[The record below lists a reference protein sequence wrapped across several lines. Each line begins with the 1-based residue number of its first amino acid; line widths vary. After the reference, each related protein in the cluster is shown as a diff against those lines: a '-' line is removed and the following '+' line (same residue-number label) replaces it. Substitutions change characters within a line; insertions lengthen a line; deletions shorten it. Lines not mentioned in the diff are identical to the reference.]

1 MKDNIKIKPVIEL
14 CPSEYAKKEYDYP
27 NGTAKEFADGWN
39 KYWLKSLSDSGIDA
53 VMPCILGYFFIEVS
67 KISDR
72 NLEIILKGQLENEKV
87 EGICPLDGGLVIFVD
102 DVPVVQPQ
110 CCSSLSDYQNW
121 IDVINETSSE
131 WKEVWIGHPM
141 IYLRILNNKLQF
153 SELTEDS
160 VPKERVVNE
169 FDFSLFQRELKRAI
183 EEIEDFKKRVERTLE
198 RLEYSQI
205 KRISYTLIN
214 NMH

>member
-1 MKDNIKIKPVIEL
+1 
-14 CPSEYAKKEYDYP
+14 
-27 NGTAKEFADGWN
+27 
-39 KYWLKSLSDSGIDA
+39 
-53 VMPCILGYFFIEVS
+53 MPCILGYFFIEVS

-87 EGICPLDGGLVIFVD
+87 EDICPLDGGLVIFVD

-183 EEIEDFKKRVERTLE
+183 EEIEDFKKRVEKILE
-198 RLEYSQI
+198 RLDYNPVE
-205 KRISYTLIN
+205 KISYALIN
-214 NMH
+214 NTY